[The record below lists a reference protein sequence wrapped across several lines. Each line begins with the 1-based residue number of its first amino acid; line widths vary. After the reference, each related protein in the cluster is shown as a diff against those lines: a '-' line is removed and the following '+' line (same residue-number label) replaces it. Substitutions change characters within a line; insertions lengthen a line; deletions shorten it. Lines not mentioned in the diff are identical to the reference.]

1 MSNSRRL
8 QKVSSLL
15 KREIT
20 LIFMNDLKDSL
31 VGENFFY
38 ITNLEITSDLQ
49 HCKIYISSKTKDNKR
64 DNLVETLNSLR
75 GFIRHILSQRIEMR
89 RVPDLVF
96 KKDRKV
102 DEELSV
108 LKVLDQI
115 REKNNEGK

>member
-1 MSNSRRL
+1 
-8 QKVSSLL
+8 
-15 KREIT
+15 
-20 LIFMNDLKDSL
+20 MNDLKDSL
-31 VGENFFY
+31 VQENFFY

-49 HCKIYISSKTKDNKR
+49 HCKIYISSQTKNNKR
-64 DNLVETLNSLR
+64 DDVVETLNSSR